1 MVSCS
6 ARLGTYNG
14 QEFRNPIASLSRKM
28 KVSCPIIPWTEV
40 EASALRSDLFLFL
53 LHRLG
58 LLPPIPHAG
67 LYPRIPPEWST
78 DTIYSVALSF
88 GPIDQ
93 QKVDFDLSLVS
104 KVELPIPSSL
114 AEMPADGQFDDFE
127 ENNYFI

>member
-1 MVSCS
+1 M
-6 ARLGTYNG
+6 N
-14 QEFRNPIASLSRKM
+14 
-28 KVSCPIIPWTEV
+28 VSCPIIPWTEV

-58 LLPPIPHAG
+58 LLPPVPHAG

-93 QKVDFDLSLVS
+93 QKVDFDLSLVN

-114 AEMPADGQFDDFE
+114 ADMPADGQFDIYESVKTIILSKLSIDLQVL
-127 ENNYFI
+127 YH